1 MLAKWLRTEP
11 RVLILDEPTQGID
24 VGTKAEVHA
33 MIADLAAQGM
43 AIILISSE
51 MPELIGMCDR
61 IVVLREGHRTAEF
74 AQRRSHPGE
83 GAGGGRPRPR
93 EHADPAAQRAARRSR
108 GEEEGTARLS

>member
-74 AQRRSHPGE
+74 ASGDATQEKVLERPRRLPNTPTRQRR
-83 GAGGGRPRPR
+83 RR
-93 EHADPAAQRAARRSR
+93 RAAR
-108 GEEEGTARLS
+108 EEKTEG